1 MAPHVAQVN
10 LLPMDCQFTVK
21 RSNITE
27 IATACTTKG
36 IEVWLL
42 AFGGT
47 TKESWKKHLNSE

>member
-10 LLPMDCQFTVK
+10 LLSMDCQFTVK

-47 TKESWKKHLNSE
+47 TKES

>member
-42 AFGGT
+42 AFGEQQKNPG
-47 TKESWKKHLNSE
+47 KNI